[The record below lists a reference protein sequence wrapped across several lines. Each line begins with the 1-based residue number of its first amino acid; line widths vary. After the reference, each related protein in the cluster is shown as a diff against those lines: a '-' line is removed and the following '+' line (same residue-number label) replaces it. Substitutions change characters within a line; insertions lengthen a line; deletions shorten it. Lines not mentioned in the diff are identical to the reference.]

1 MNDIEYRA
9 WIAELKKRYRS
20 TQIKAAISV
29 NAALLEFYWG
39 LGHDISEKYA
49 NEATYGS
56 QFFERLS
63 CDLQLDLEDPKG
75 LSPRNLRYAHKFY
88 ELYAAETNL
97 QQVVA
102 KSPPSDPLGG
112 GCLPVSTGGSA
123 CLEKKGDSQADSPSL
138 ILQQVVAHL
147 MRIPWG
153 HHVLL
158 IDKCKGDAKKA
169 LFYVRKTLEGNWSRS
184 KLSTYISGELY
195 ERTAKAVT
203 NFELTLGEPQGHLA
217 NELVKS
223 PYSFALTE
231 TVDEENE
238 RAIEKALVRNI
249 TRTLTELGGGF
260 AYVGHQV
267 RVTVGEKD
275 FWPDLI
281 FYHLKCRRYLVI
293 ELKVGEFKPEHVGQL
308 GFYMTAVDRQIKNPW
323 DEETVGL
330 VLCGERDRT
339 VVEYALNMSRVP
351 MGVAQ
356 YTLSYTKEPPKELSE
371 MAPALARLGQVVDDT
386 ISSVKETDAAN
397 ETRKA

>member
-1 MNDIEYRA
+1 MDTQDYRA

-49 NEATYGS
+49 SDAAYGS
-56 QFFERLS
+56 PFFERLS

-88 ELYAAETNL
+88 ELYAAEIN
-97 QQVVA
+97 
-102 KSPPSDPLGG
+102 
-112 GCLPVSTGGSA
+112 
-123 CLEKKGDSQADSPSL
+123 
-138 ILQQVVAHL
+138 LQQVVAHL

-169 LFYVRKTLEGNWSRS
+169 FFYVRKTLEGNWSRS
-184 KLSTYISGELY
+184 KLSTNISGELY

-203 NFELTLGEPQGHLA
+203 NF
-217 NELVKS
+217 
-223 PYSFALTE
+223 
-231 TVDEENE
+231 
-238 RAIEKALVRNI
+238 
-249 TRTLTELGGGF
+249 
-260 AYVGHQV
+260 
-267 RVTVGEKD
+267 
-275 FWPDLI
+275 
-281 FYHLKCRRYLVI
+281 

-386 ISSVKETDAAN
+386 ISSVVEGSD
-397 ETRKA
+397 ETREV